1 MNFRKIMQLWITALM
16 LFASATVY
24 ADDENI
30 LTISPSGDA
39 GPGIYEIT
47 ISGTRD
53 SDTATVDG
61 YIADIRIM
69 NPDLLGEGVG
79 GGMPSVTV
87 KAAILKGKN
96 SGSSTYQQKF
106 RILLD
111 KPGVYYFSYLL
122 IGEGVGDE
130 YYKSGTVKMPTP
142 PGGIFCH
149 DGDNCNIFFV
159 SERPSVN
166 VSLQNVT
173 AEITGTDSFTL
184 RNLAGETTDSQGV
197 SQKFSAWGN
206 FRWNPDTLSF
216 ELKDAGL
223 Q

>member
-1 MNFRKIMQLWITALM
+1 MKFGKIMQLWITGLIFLM
-16 LFASATVY
+16 SVSVY

-53 SDTATVDG
+53 SDTATVSE
-61 YIADIRIM
+61 YTSDIRIM
-69 NPDLLGEGVG
+69 NTDLFGEGVG
-79 GGMPSVTV
+79 GGMPTVTV

-96 SGSSTYQQKF
+96 SGSSTYRQKF

-184 RNLAGETTDSQGV
+184 RNLGAELGSGE
-197 SQKFSAWGN
+197 KFNAWGN